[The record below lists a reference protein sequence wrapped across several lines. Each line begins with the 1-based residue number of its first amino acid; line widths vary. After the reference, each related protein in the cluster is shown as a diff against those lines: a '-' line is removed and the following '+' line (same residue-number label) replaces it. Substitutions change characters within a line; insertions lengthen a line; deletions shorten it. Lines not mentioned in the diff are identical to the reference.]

1 MSHKRLFALLAVP
14 ALLVTLQAQPASA
27 ADTIRCESK
36 NHKQNTCNVG
46 VSGRFKAD
54 IVQQTSKSQC
64 LRGRT
69 WGESES
75 GVWVDQGCS
84 GVFRISQGGGGRFNR
99 DHRGFDRDRH
109 DGPGPDRWNDNHHDN
124 DDRDHRH

>member
-14 ALLVTLQAQPASA
+14 ALLITLQAQPASA

-46 VSGRFKAD
+46 VGGRFKAD

-84 GVFRISQGGGGRFNR
+84 GVFRISQGGGGGRFNR
-99 DHRGFDRDRH
+99 DRRGFDRH
-109 DGPGPDRWNDNHHDN
+109 DGPDM
-124 DDRDHRH
+124 RDHRDNDRRWDDHHDHH